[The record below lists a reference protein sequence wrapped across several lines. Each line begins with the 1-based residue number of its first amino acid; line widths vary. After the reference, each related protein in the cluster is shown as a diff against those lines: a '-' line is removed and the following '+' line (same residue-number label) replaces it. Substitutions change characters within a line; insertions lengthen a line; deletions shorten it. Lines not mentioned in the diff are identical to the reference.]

1 MGYVMN
7 VTPPEVLRMKR
18 RGGAEEPGLWPGAG
32 ALSRPR
38 RLPERSPSARLPGP
52 LLAAAAGIPQQ
63 LLPQLHAVL
72 TCASPL
78 GQH

>member
-1 MGYVMN
+1 MQQVMR

-32 ALSRPR
+32 ALSRPQQ
-38 RLPERSPSARLPGP
+38 LPERSPSARLLGQ
-52 LLAAAAGIPQQ
+52 LLAAAAVIPQQ

-72 TCASPL
+72 TCVSPL

>member
-1 MGYVMN
+1 MHVI
-7 VTPPEVLRMKR
+7 PPEVLRKKR
-18 RGGAEEPGLWPGAG
+18 RGGAEGPGLWPGAG

-38 RLPERSPSARLPGP
+38 QLPERSPSAWLPGQ

-63 LLPQLHAVL
+63 RLPQLHAVL
-72 TCASPL
+72 TCAPSS